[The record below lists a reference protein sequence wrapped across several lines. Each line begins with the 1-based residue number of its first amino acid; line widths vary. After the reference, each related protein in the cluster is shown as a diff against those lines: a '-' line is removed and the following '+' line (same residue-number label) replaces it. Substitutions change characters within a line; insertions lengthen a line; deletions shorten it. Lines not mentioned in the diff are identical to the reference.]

1 MHLFNWATILA
12 DTGKVHAFPKANPN
26 SRAVKL
32 SSDSK
37 VVGLHPMTLTFSC
50 CGVWRGGN
58 PNGVELITWRFPICE
73 WRILDIN
80 LSNNKLGPINIFK

>member
-1 MHLFNWATILA
+1 
-12 DTGKVHAFPKANPN
+12 
-26 SRAVKL
+26 
-32 SSDSK
+32 
-37 VVGLHPMTLTFSC
+37 MTLTFSC

-58 PNGVELITWRFPICE
+58 PNGVKCGINYLKIPICE